1 MSGRRGDR
9 SRVQIPAAQ
18 FSEVWENFFGLKR
31 FAKMRGFGGFAVRGV
46 FAPESLRVAGIVT
59 KMLHSYF
66 FFFSPD
72 FRGSYLLPR
81 FASGHQNN
89 IIQNITMKKTIFV
102 FALVAGLTSSAESAE
117 TQTIDFT
124 SVNTTPTGLTTSAD
138 NWSYSGSGAFVNNNS
153 RSYIRTTRT
162 DFNDVDFTAL
172 LVYTVSG
179 SGGSPIAFFGFG
191 KGTPDQNYGEP
202 QGSLYLR
209 NPPSGFNGGRI
220 DFNINSDTN
229 GISYSTTYGEQPLP
243 STGSGQHKAQ
253 ITKSGDSITIAVDS
267 SGTGSFV
274 PGFSEIFSMEDDLAF
289 LDSSNSSIFF
299 GSQASTTTFQSLTLT
314 VVPEPSTYALLG
326 IGAMGLLLV
335 LRKKKTA

>member
-1 MSGRRGDR
+1 
-9 SRVQIPAAQ
+9 
-18 FSEVWENFFGLKR
+18 
-31 FAKMRGFGGFAVRGV
+31 
-46 FAPESLRVAGIVT
+46 
-59 KMLHSYF
+59 
-66 FFFSPD
+66 
-72 FRGSYLLPR
+72 
-81 FASGHQNN
+81 
-89 IIQNITMKKTIFV
+89 MKKTIFV
-102 FALVAGLTSSAESAE
+102 FALVAGLTSFAESAE

-191 KGTPDQNYGEP
+191 KGTRDKNYGEP

-209 NPPSGFNGGRI
+209 NPPAGFNNGRV

-229 GISYSTTYGEQPLP
+229 GISYSTIYGVQPLP
-243 STGSGQHKAQ
+243 GTGSGQHKAQ

-274 PGFSEIFSMEDDLAF
+274 PGFSKIFSMEDDLAF

-299 GSQASTTTFQSLTLT
+299 GSQVSTTTFQSLTLT
-314 VVPEPSTYALLG
+314 VVPEPSTYALLLLS
-326 IGAMGLLLV
+326 GAASLWA
-335 LRKKKTA
+335 LRRRKS